1 MLKSALVEE
10 HKNKERINFNKSLGI
25 YPNGADNLYPLLIEN
40 LIAASP
46 TALQCSELYASFLGG
61 AGFLQDFDNV
71 DLSNGDIFAYTP
83 NDLLMDVVESIAK
96 HQGVWVHINYN
107 ALYEAEDYAVLPYDY
122 CRLGKKDDKD
132 YHGKVV
138 VSKSG
143 WGRELKKKDLQVFN
157 VYNPR
162 KDVIQ
167 KQVDDCGGW
176 ENYKG
181 QILFFSLQN
190 SRMYPKSLIDGAYLF
205 ADTEYRMGLFYNS
218 TSRRGFVDNKIFRHR
233 PFDDERDKQ
242 NFEQNVKGL
251 MGTENANSV
260 LLVEDKWD
268 SDNQQGNLK
277 IEDLKTDVKAD
288 RFAHFESSSANYIR
302 KSFRNIPP
310 VLVDYVSGKLGNT
323 SGDDL
328 KTAQS
333 IYNASTARDR
343 NKIERLFAVLF
354 KNYKE
359 NINPSGKWEIKQYKI
374 LDDGTT
380 N

>member
-1 MLKSALVEE
+1 MKSELVKD
-10 HKNKERINFNKSLGI
+10 HAYRERINFNKSLGI
-25 YPNGADNLYPLLIEN
+25 YPNGEDNLYPLLVEN
-40 LIAASP
+40 LISASP
-46 TALQCSELYASFLGG
+46 TALQCSELYASFMGG
-61 AGFLQDFDNV
+61 AGFLQDFDDV
-71 DLSNGDIFAYTP
+71 DLSSGNLFAYTP

-107 ALYEAEDYAVLPYDY
+107 ALYEAEDYSVLPYDY

-143 WGRELKKKDLQVFN
+143 WGRELKKENLQVFDI
-157 VYNPR
+157 YNPR

-167 KQVDDCGGW
+167 TQVEKAGGW

-190 SRMYPKSLIDGAYLF
+190 SRIYPKSLIDGAYLF

-218 TSRRGFVDNKIFRHR
+218 TSRRGFVDNKLVRHK
-233 PFDDERDKQ
+233 PFADTADER
-242 NFEQNVKGL
+242 NFKSNLKEL
-251 MGTENANSV
+251 MGTENANAIMT
-260 LLVEDKWD
+260 VEDEWD
-268 SDNQQGNLK
+268 SDNQEGNIK
-277 IEDLKTDVKAD
+277 IEDLKSDTKAD

-310 VLVDYVSGKLGNT
+310 QLVDYVSGKLGNT

-328 KTAQS
+328 KTAQA

-343 NKIERLFAVLF
+343 DKIERLFAVLF
-354 KNYKE
+354 KNYKDD
-359 NINPSGKWEIKQYKI
+359 INPSGKWEIKQYKI

-380 N
+380 S